1 MGVVA
6 IFDPFDGPISHHIQ
20 SICDAKDIPHI
31 ETRWEFKSNRNDPE
45 SINLFPRTSLL
56 TKAYVDIVK
65 AWNWEH
71 FAIVYENNEGIIFP
85 FLFVCTHFA
94 FLLML
99 FNICTKVCFACKT
112 FLKKPKLEIGR

>member
-6 IFDPFDGPISHHIQ
+6 IFDPFDGHISHHIQ

-31 ETRWEFKSNRNDPE
+31 ETRWEFKNNRNDPE
-45 SINLFPRTSLL
+45 SINLFPKTSLL

-71 FAIVYENNEGIIFP
+71 FAIVYENSEGMQI
-85 FLFVCTHFA
+85 
-94 FLLML
+94 
-99 FNICTKVCFACKT
+99 
-112 FLKKPKLEIGR
+112 